1 MSMRVVQV
9 AQIATTKKG
18 EGMLP
23 VCPATVYRWVRQGK
37 FPAPFQ
43 ICGLTVWDRE
53 LVEDF
58 IVKSRD
64 ASLVAAE

>member
-1 MSMRVVQV
+1 MAIRVVQV

-23 VCPATVYRWVRQGK
+23 VSSATVWRWVREGK
-37 FPAPFQ
+37 LPAPFR
-43 ICGLTVWDRE
+43 ICGLTVWDRD

-58 IVKSRD
+58 IEQSRD
-64 ASLVAAE
+64 AALVAAE

>member
-23 VCPATVYRWVRQGK
+23 VCPATVWRWVREGT
-37 FPAPFQ
+37 FPKPFKL
-43 ICGLTVWDRE
+43 GYLTVWDRD

-58 IVKSRD
+58 LVKSRD
-64 ASLVAAE
+64 AALVAAE